1 MLFVFNLFYF
11 IFFLLMF
18 GIFDFLFRC
27 GHGNL
32 FDWMKKAEGK
42 GVSFSSWEELLG
54 WIQIEHRKECE

>member
-1 MLFVFNLFYF
+1 
-11 IFFLLMF
+11 MF